1 MAKTLLHKELKE
13 KKKIQNEEFKKKHG
27 LNFSKNAKL
36 MALGICA
43 ILVLAPVLVFV
54 SKDNKSA
61 KPEQKEESVVV
72 DDKYIIDN
80 NGNIT
85 FLTGDEIIKSI
96 SDIYSA
102 SISTTYEGGSSNF
115 TLEVDS
121 TDNSY
126 IEYYYGTKNNVAFDE
141 VSLSSL
147 ETNVLLKNNN
157 NEYTSVDNLTYSY
170 IDCKSL
176 IQSVLS
182 GEELKEK
189 DNVITSNIK
198 LATISNMFPNEVID
212 TYYSKMME
220 QNDGELPTELLS
232 TPVSVSVTTADNI
245 VTVTSTCEFGTV
257 NIEIKNIDNL
267 SKDFSQYIQ

>member
-13 KKKIQNEEFKKKHG
+13 KKKIQSKEFKKKYG
-27 LNFSKNAKL
+27 FNFSLNTKL
-36 MALGICA
+36 IALGICA
-43 ILVLAPVLVFV
+43 ILVLAPILIFV
-54 SKDNKSA
+54 SKDNNSS
-61 KPEQKEESVVV
+61 KPKQNNESVMI

-96 SDIYSA
+96 SDTYSA

-141 VSLSSL
+141 VALSSL
-147 ETNVLLKNNN
+147 ETNVLLKNSN

-198 LATISNMFPNEVID
+198 LATISNIFPSEVID
-212 TYYSKMME
+212 AYYNKIME

-232 TPVSVSVTTADNI
+232 TPVPVSVTAADNI
-245 VTVTSTCEFGTV
+245 ITITSTCEFGTV